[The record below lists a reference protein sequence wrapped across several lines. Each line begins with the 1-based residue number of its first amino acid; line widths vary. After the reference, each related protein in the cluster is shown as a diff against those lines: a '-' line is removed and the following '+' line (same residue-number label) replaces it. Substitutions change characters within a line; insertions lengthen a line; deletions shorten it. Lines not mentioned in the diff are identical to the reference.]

1 MATFTHEACQL
12 LQDDKLVDRFNA
24 VAEILSEASGKL
36 PRFAEREVV
45 AGVKLGLAALAD
57 TMTRKRFSIGFIG
70 PSQAGKSTTV
80 GNLLSVSKD
89 ECPAPQGSGGP
100 TTSVPTRLVP
110 CAEPAAQCQPGER
123 HLIELQ
129 YMTKGQFRDRVR
141 DLCRICKLP
150 YDDNVRS
157 LLDAAQK
164 QTAEQ
169 PHFKAPDH
177 GVLIGLLRAAIEF
190 PDVLHDVAKV
200 EIGQFSKR
208 RDYATHQEKP
218 TKYSLLREVRIHYVT
233 DAMSHDIDMIDLPGL
248 GVDKESDD
256 ALTIAFLPQLDGAFM
271 FQESHQ
277 MKSATVS
284 TLAEPMRDQHRN
296 TLGGRVWMVVTKCDA
311 LNELQLHG
319 PPEDPGQ
326 PSAFCHLN
334 DTLKTQGLG
343 TDAVIFV
350 GNAYYVALLGLPRQ
364 PEGGLAR
371 PTPEICARFPVVVRF
386 DESCEP
392 VVPPRCQQYPG
403 QVEPWR
409 RFVLDGGLSHL
420 RETMQTKVAES
431 VRAQTRRAVG
441 EKLGKIVE
449 GLIAALEV
457 AEQQSGMSMEQMRAA
472 ALWSGRLSAIADTVA
487 HDPQF
492 VVPLVEQLERNM
504 DGLLEG
510 WGMPADRNLSS
521 MHGNLAKVL
530 ARSGMEEAGVQTK
543 AVVAGIKRV
552 IEDEN
557 SRQPAPEAPGLDT
570 PLQHWARVSEDYLE
584 PGRGPGR
591 TEFRQPIFAGI
602 ETDPSPL
609 EGAAQHAVTVQD
621 YVDIMRRKI
630 RRTAHVYGSRLV
642 YEVRQHIE
650 NLAHRYRAVGNDADR
665 IDPGAKALYAE
676 FRGRLAALR

>member
-1 MATFTHEACQL
+1 MATLTHEACRL
-12 LQDDKLVDRFNA
+12 LQDDRLVDRFNS
-24 VAEILSEASGKL
+24 VADILSEALDKL

-45 AGVKLGLAALAD
+45 AGVKQDLAALAD

-157 LLDAAQK
+157 LLEAAQK

-177 GVLIGLLRAAIEF
+177 GVLVGLLRAAIEF
-190 PDVLHDVAKV
+190 SDVLQEVAKV

-326 PSAFCHLN
+326 PSAFCHLS
-334 DTLKTQGLG
+334 DTLKNQGLG
-343 TDAVIFV
+343 TDSVIFV

-364 PEGGLAR
+364 SDGGLAR

-386 DESCEP
+386 DESGEP

-472 ALWSGRLSAIADTVA
+472 ALWSGRLSAIAETVA

-492 VVPLVEQLERNM
+492 VVPLVEHLERNM

-530 ARSGMEEAGVQTK
+530 ARSGAEEAGVQTK

-609 EGAAQHAVTVQD
+609 EGAGQHAVTVQD

-650 NLAHRYRAVGNDADR
+650 TLAHRYRAVGNDADR

>member
-1 MATFTHEACQL
+1 MATLTHEACRL
-12 LQDDKLVDRFNA
+12 LQDDRLVDRFNS
-24 VAEILSEASGKL
+24 VADILSEALDKL

-45 AGVKLGLAALAD
+45 AGVKQDLAALAD

-157 LLDAAQK
+157 LLEAAQK

-177 GVLIGLLRAAIEF
+177 GVLVGLLRAAIEF
-190 PDVLHDVAKV
+190 SDVLQEVAKV

-334 DTLKTQGLG
+334 DTLKNQGLG
-343 TDAVIFV
+343 TDSVIFV

-364 PEGGLAR
+364 SDGGLAR

-386 DESCEP
+386 DESGEP

-449 GLIAALEV
+449 GLIAALEI

-492 VVPLVEQLERNM
+492 VAPLVEHLERNM

-510 WGMPADRNLSS
+510 WGMPADRNLSA

-530 ARSGMEEAGVQTK
+530 ARSGAEEAGVQTK

-557 SRQPAPEAPGLDT
+557 SRQPAPDAPGLDT

-591 TEFRQPIFAGI
+591 TEFRLPIFAGI
-602 ETDPSPL
+602 ESDPSPL
-609 EGAAQHAVTVQD
+609 EGAGQHAVTVQD

>member
-1 MATFTHEACQL
+1 MAMLTHEACRL
-12 LQDDKLVDRFNA
+12 LRDEALVDRFNA
-24 VAEILSEASGKL
+24 VDDILNEALEKL

-45 AGVKLGLAALAD
+45 ARVKDDLAALAA

-110 CAEPAAQCQPGER
+110 CAAPAPQCQPGER

-129 YMTKGQFRDRVR
+129 FMNKAEFRARVR

-150 YDDNVRS
+150 YDDNVRA
-157 LLDAAQK
+157 LVEAAQA

-190 PDVLHDVAKV
+190 PDVLQEGGKV
-200 EIGQFSKR
+200 ELGQFSKR

-218 TKYSLLREVRIHYVT
+218 TKYTLLREVRIHYVT

-311 LNELQLHG
+311 LNDLQLHG
-319 PPEDPGQ
+319 PPEDPAQ

-334 DTLKTQGLG
+334 DTLKNQGLG
-343 TDAVIFV
+343 TDSVIFV

-364 PEGGLAR
+364 ADGGLAR
-371 PTPEICARFPVVVRF
+371 PTPEISARFPTVVKF
-386 DESCEP
+386 DAQGEP
-392 VVPPRCQQYPG
+392 LVPDRCRNYPG

-449 GLIAALEV
+449 GLIAALEI

-472 ALWSGRLSAIADTVA
+472 ALWSGRLSGIAESVA
-487 HDPQF
+487 TDPKF
-492 VVPLVEQLERNM
+492 VKPLVEQVEKNM
-504 DGLLEG
+504 DSLLEG
-510 WGMPADRNLSS
+510 WGMPADRNLAAT
-521 MHGNLAKVL
+521 HGSLAKVL
-530 ARSGMEEAGVQTK
+530 ARSGAEEAGAQTK
-543 AVVAGIKRV
+543 AVVAEIKRV
-552 IEDEN
+552 IEDET
-557 SRQPAPEAPGLDT
+557 SRQPPPEAGGLDT

-584 PGRGPGR
+584 SGRRPGRV
-591 TEFRQPIFAGI
+591 EFRQPIFAGI

-609 EGAAQHAVTVQD
+609 EGAGQHALTVQD

-630 RRTAHVYGSRLV
+630 RRTSHAFGSRLV
-642 YEVRQHIE
+642 HEVKHHIE
-650 NLAHRYRAVGNDADR
+650 SLAHRYRAVGSDVDR

>member
-1 MATFTHEACQL
+1 MATLTHEACRL
-12 LQDDKLVDRFNA
+12 LQDDKLVDRFNS
-24 VAEILSEASGKL
+24 VAEILSEALSTL

-45 AGVKLGLAALAD
+45 AGVKQDLAALAD

-110 CAEPAAQCQPGER
+110 CAEPAPQCQPGER

-129 YMTKGQFRDRVR
+129 YMTKAQFRDRVR

-150 YDDNVRS
+150 YDDSVRS
-157 LLDAAQK
+157 LLEAAQK

-177 GVLIGLLRAAIEF
+177 GVLVGLLRAAIEF
-190 PDVLHDVAKV
+190 SDVLQEVAKV

-334 DTLKTQGLG
+334 DTLKNQGLG

-364 PEGGLAR
+364 ADGGLAR
-371 PTPEICARFPVVVRF
+371 PTPEISARFPVVVRF
-386 DESCEP
+386 DESGEP

-431 VRAQTRRAVG
+431 VRAQTRRAVA

-449 GLIAALEV
+449 GLIAALEI

-492 VVPLVEQLERNM
+492 VAPLVEQLERNM

-510 WGMPADRNLSS
+510 WGMPADRNLSA

-530 ARSGMEEAGVQTK
+530 ARSGAEEAGVQTK

-557 SRQPAPEAPGLDT
+557 SRQPAPDAPGLDT

-591 TEFRQPIFAGI
+591 TEFRLPIFAGI
-602 ETDPSPL
+602 EADPSPL
-609 EGAAQHAVTVQD
+609 EGAGQHAVTVQD
-621 YVDIMRRKI
+621 YVDIMRRKV

-650 NLAHRYRAVGNDADR
+650 SLAHRYRAVGNDADR

>member
-1 MATFTHEACQL
+1 MKSLDHESCQL
-12 LQDDKLVDRFNA
+12 LQDDALVDRFNA
-24 VAEILSEASGKL
+24 VAEILAEAVDKL

-45 AGVKLGLAALAD
+45 ARVAADLAALAS

-110 CAEPAAQCQPGER
+110 CAQPAAQCQPGER

-129 YMTKGQFRDRVR
+129 YMTKLEFRERVQ
-141 DLCRICKLP
+141 DLCKICKLT
-150 YDDNVRS
+150 YDDNMRS
-157 LLDAAQK
+157 LLEAAQR

-177 GVLIGLLRAAIEF
+177 GVLIGLLKAAIEF
-190 PDVLHDVAKV
+190 TDVLQEVTKV

-218 TKYSLLREVRIHYVT
+218 TRYSLLREVRIHYVT

-334 DTLKTQGLG
+334 DTLNNQGLG
-343 TDAVIFV
+343 SDSVIFV
-350 GNAYYVALLGLPRQ
+350 GNAYYATLLALPR
-364 PEGGLAR
+364 EENGSLAK
-371 PTPEICARFPVVVRF
+371 PTPEIGARFPLVVRF
-386 DESCEP
+386 DERGVP

-409 RFVLDGGLSHL
+409 RFVLDGGLSYL
-420 RETMQTKVAES
+420 RETMQTKVADS
-431 VRAQTRRAVG
+431 VRAQTRRAVA

-472 ALWSGRLSAIADTVA
+472 ALWSGRLSAIADAVA
-487 HDPQF
+487 CDPQF
-492 VVPLVEQLERNM
+492 VMPLVEQVERNM

-510 WGMPADRNLSS
+510 WGIPADRNLAS
-521 MHGNLAKVL
+521 MHGDLAKVL
-530 ARSGMEEAGVQTK
+530 ARSGVEEAGVQTK
-543 AVVAGIKRV
+543 AVVAEVRRA
-552 IEDEN
+552 IEEEN
-557 SRQPAPEAPGLDT
+557 VRQPAPEAPGLDT
-570 PLQHWARVSEDYLE
+570 PLQHWSKVSEDYLE
-584 PGRGPGR
+584 PGRGPGKV
-591 TEFRQPIFAGI
+591 EFRQAIFAGI
-602 ETDPSPL
+602 ESDSSPL
-609 EGAAQHAVTVQD
+609 EGAGQHSVTVQD

-630 RRTAHVYGSRLV
+630 RRTSHVYGSRLV
-642 YEVRQHIE
+642 HEVRQHIE
-650 NLAHRYRAVGNDADR
+650 SLANRYRAVGTDADR
-665 IDPGAKALYAE
+665 IDPGAKAMYAE
-676 FRGRLAALR
+676 FRSRLAALR

>member
-1 MATFTHEACQL
+1 MATLTHEACRL

-45 AGVKLGLAALAD
+45 AGVKLDLAALAD

-157 LLDAAQK
+157 LLEAAQK

-334 DTLKTQGLG
+334 DTLKNQGLG

-364 PEGGLAR
+364 SDGSLAR

-386 DESCEP
+386 DESGEP
-392 VVPPRCQQYPG
+392 FVPPRCQQYPG

-510 WGMPADRNLSS
+510 WGMPADRNLSA

-530 ARSGMEEAGVQTK
+530 ARSGAEDAGVQTK
-543 AVVAGIKRV
+543 AVVAGIKRI

-609 EGAAQHAVTVQD
+609 EGAGQHAVTVQD

-650 NLAHRYRAVGNDADR
+650 SLAHRYRAVGNDADR